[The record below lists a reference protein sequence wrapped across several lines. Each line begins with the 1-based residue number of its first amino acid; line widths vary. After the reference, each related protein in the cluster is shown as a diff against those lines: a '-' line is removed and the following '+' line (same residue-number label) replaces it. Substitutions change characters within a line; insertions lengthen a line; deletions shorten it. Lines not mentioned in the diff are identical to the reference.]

1 MTKAMTVKAMAA
13 SASKKTKAASKS
25 SKKVAKK
32 TAVKKPSKKVTSKKK
47 VAKKVAKKVTKK
59 TSKKVSKKTSKKV
72 SKTAKKVV
80 KKPTVKKKAVKKT
93 KTKALKKSVANK
105 KETKK
110 KSAKKVPKVSK
121 KEKAK
126 EKAAVAQLKKV
137 VKEREAKIKVGKTT
151 ETEKVTKKATK
162 KSKDFAY
169 LEEGSSDDENTFAKA
184 GTVEASLQILAKLG
198 KQQGYVTYNQLNE
211 ILPETDVSSA
221 RIDAVLSVLSKQGI
235 ELVDENEISAEGK
248 LVRSKTIELMEV
260 PGVMEKVDD
269 PVRMYLVQMGEIP
282 LLTRDEEIEL
292 AKQIENVRYS
302 FRCQFFY
309 TDFGLSVAIDILE
322 KVMNR
327 ELPLDRTLKIPSQDE
342 AVKLSIIAKLPKQ
355 LAGLKK
361 KHAAN
366 RQDYESLK
374 RGGQKED
381 YRRRLLA
388 SAKNRKKKIIADLEE
403 VYIQLKSI
411 EPHIDL
417 VRIEHREMRSYMR
430 TLEQYR
436 KEKKTD
442 SKEYKILDNILKS
455 REAKMRMDYERYD
468 RRIKVIDGRLKQ
480 YEVAKKDLSSGNLRL
495 VIAIAK
501 KYRNRGLTFLDLIQ
515 EGNTGLMK
523 AVEKYEYKRGFKF
536 STYATWWIR
545 QAITRAIAD
554 QARTIRIPVHMIE
567 TMSKLRN
574 ASKKILQ
581 ATGRRPAL
589 AEIAN
594 EAGKTIEEAKRVMN
608 IYKQP
613 ISLDRPI
620 GENEDSYFADFI
632 EDKGVE
638 NPVSVANTEM
648 LKERINQ
655 VLSSLTFRERE
666 IIKLRYGLKDGY
678 TYTLEEVGR
687 IFKVTRERVRQIE
700 AKAVRKLQHPIRA
713 RKLSGFLDGPEAWVQ
728 T

>member
-1 MTKAMTVKAMAA
+1 MTEAMTVKAMAA
-13 SASKKTKAASKS
+13 SASKKATTKKS
-25 SKKVAKK
+25 AKK
-32 TAVKKPSKKVTSKKK
+32 TKSSTKKKAVKKSSSKTTSKKK
-47 VAKKVAKKVTKK
+47 VAKKSAVKKATKK
-59 TSKKVSKKTSKKV
+59 KATKTKKKATIKKAT
-72 SKTAKKVV
+72 KTKKVV
-80 KKPTVKKKAVKKT
+80 KKKAATKVAKKSASKKEAESKKKKAKKDD
-93 KTKALKKSVANK
+93 KEKKSKDVAVQAEGDEDK
-105 KETKK
+105 KD
-110 KSAKKVPKVSK
+110 SK
-121 KEKAK
+121 K
-126 EKAAVAQLKKV
+126 
-137 VKEREAKIKVGKTT
+137 G
-151 ETEKVTKKATK
+151 K

-169 LEEGSSDDENTFAKA
+169 LEEGGEDSKNTFAKS
-184 GTVEASLQILAKLG
+184 GTVEASLQVLAKLG

-235 ELVDENEISAEGK
+235 ELVDENEIAEGGK
-248 LVRSKTIELMEV
+248 VVRNKSIELMEV

-302 FRCQFFY
+302 FRSQFFS
-309 TDFGLSVAIDILE
+309 TDFGLSIAIDILE
-322 KVMNR
+322 KVLNR

-342 AVKLSIIAKLPKQ
+342 AIKVSILAKLPKQ

-361 KHAAN
+361 KQQAN
-366 RQDYESLK
+366 RQDYENLK

-381 YRRRLLA
+381 YRKRLLV
-388 SAKNRKKKIIADLEE
+388 SKKNRMKKILEE
-403 VYIQLKSI
+403 LEEAYIQLKSI
-411 EPHIDL
+411 EPYIDL
-417 VRIEHREMRSYMR
+417 IRIEHREMRSYKIVM
-430 TLEQYR
+430 
-436 KEKKTD
+436 EKYAKKPD
-442 SKEYKILDNILKS
+442 SQEYKAI
-455 REAKMRMDYERYD
+455 AKIYEDRQSQMRMDFDRYD
-468 RRIKVIDGRLKQ
+468 RRIKIINGRLGQ
-480 YEVAKKDLSSGNLRL
+480 YESAKKDLSSGNLRL

-589 AEIAN
+589 AEIAK

-638 NPVSVANTEM
+638 NPVQVANTEM

-713 RKLSGFLDGPEAWVQ
+713 RKLSGFLDGPEAWSQ
-728 T
+728 G